1 MQSRGRKL
9 ILGVGCF
16 RGSLSQWATYLR
28 VVCLCSLQGLPRYLP
43 GEQSM
48 CNGGGIFVGQS
59 QTFDMRLVAH
69 CLPKMSFL
77 RLTLWHSPE
86 DGLPMPAEFCN
97 FPL

>member
-1 MQSRGRKL
+1 
-9 ILGVGCF
+9 
-16 RGSLSQWATYLR
+16 
-28 VVCLCSLQGLPRYLP
+28 
-43 GEQSM
+43 M